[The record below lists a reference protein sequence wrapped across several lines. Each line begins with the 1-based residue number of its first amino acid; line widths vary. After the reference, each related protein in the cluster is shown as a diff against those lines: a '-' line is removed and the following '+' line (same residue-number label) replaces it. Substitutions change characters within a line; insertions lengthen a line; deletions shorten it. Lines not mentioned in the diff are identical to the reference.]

1 MARRS
6 LDQLGRLQT
15 AVMEIAWELQEATV
29 QQVLDRL
36 AGRKKLA
43 YTTVLSAM
51 QKLERL
57 GWLKHRADGRT
68 YIYVPT
74 RSRTDEGRRSLR
86 NLLGSVFDDDPLRMA
101 QHLLEDE
108 RLGPE
113 ELSELRRMV
122 DRRRRELTQE

>member
-6 LDQLGRLQT
+6 LDQLGRLQA
-15 AVMEIAWELQEATV
+15 AVMEIVWDLQQATV

-36 AGRKKLA
+36 AARKKLA

-57 GWLKHRADGRT
+57 GWLKHRAEGRT
-68 YIYVPT
+68 YIYLPT
-74 RSRTDEGRRSLR
+74 RTRDAEGRRSLS
-86 NLLGSVFDDDPLRMA
+86 NLLGSVFDDNPLAMM

-108 RLGPE
+108 RIGAD
-113 ELSELRRMV
+113 ELAELRRMV
-122 DRRRRELTQE
+122 DRRRRELNQE